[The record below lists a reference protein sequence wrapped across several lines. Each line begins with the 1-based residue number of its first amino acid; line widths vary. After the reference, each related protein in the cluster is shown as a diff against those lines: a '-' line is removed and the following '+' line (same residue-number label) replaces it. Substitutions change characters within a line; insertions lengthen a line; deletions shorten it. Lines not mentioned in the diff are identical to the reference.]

1 MEDNAERVEAFQ
13 QEIQSM
19 KLKAGGAEGESRLL
33 VLGILMGVAGLVLA
47 VVGGIQVAAD
57 ANQYNQRAAMATGT
71 FLGIALLIGGAA
83 LFVRY
88 SLARYLR
95 FWLVRLVHE
104 SRANTDR
111 IVEAIER
118 QGGGQGGSSS

>member
-118 QGGGQGGSSS
+118 QGGGQG

>member
-1 MEDNAERVEAFQ
+1 MDDNADRVEAFQ

-33 VLGILMGVAGLVLA
+33 LLGVLMGVAGIALTI
-47 VVGGIQVAAD
+47 VGGIQVAGD

-118 QGGGQGGSSS
+118 TGRSES